1 MTAGR
6 HVTSVSVEYLTFTLN
21 LKNDLVHFLSRDR
34 IQVFEFSLLT
44 GKFVQSLPVAS
55 G

>member
-1 MTAGR
+1 
-6 HVTSVSVEYLTFTLN
+6 VSVEYLAFALN
-21 LKNDLVHFLSRDR
+21 LKNEQVFFLSRDR
-34 IQVFEFSLLT
+34 IQVFEFSLLS